1 MLENLSSVLLE
12 APCQTLEDSVQTLV
26 VFIGQAV
33 LATIHLQAIQGSEFL
48 AKFTALVQETFNTK
62 KDTEELLETLT

>member
-12 APCQTLEDSVQTLV
+12 ALCQTLEDSVQTLV

-48 AKFTALVQETFNTK
+48 VQETFNTK